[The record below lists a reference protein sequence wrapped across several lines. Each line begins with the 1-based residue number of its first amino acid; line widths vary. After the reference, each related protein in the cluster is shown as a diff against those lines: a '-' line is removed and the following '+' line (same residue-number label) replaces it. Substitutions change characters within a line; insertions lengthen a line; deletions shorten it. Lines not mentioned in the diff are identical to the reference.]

1 MGDKFSMIYKDDF
14 LQMIED
20 RISEKNRFKDILLQ
34 EINTLSQNEDT
45 DPITIQKINNQIN
58 DIDLAVE
65 ALRQEALTIG

>member
-1 MGDKFSMIYKDDF
+1 MIYKDDF

-45 DPITIQKINNQIN
+45 DPITIQKINIY
-58 DIDLAVE
+58 I
-65 ALRQEALTIG
+65 